1 MRHSTFFW
9 FVLPTA
15 SAMVLFIAFPIIS
28 VLVQSVHAPHPAVLV
43 EVETCTPLV
52 GCTVETT
59 MDQDA
64 TKAIREAE
72 PLGRFIGLEIF
83 LDRGHLAVKEV
94 GEIIRNSNSFNEAF
108 SKLSNLPFY
117 RALAFTLTFTFI
129 VTPFVIIF
137 GFLIAITVN
146 AISSHLKGL
155 VIFFSLLP
163 FVVTQLI
170 GALVLFWMIDSR
182 GILGSAVQW
191 LASDPNLSLKASTG
205 VMWVSLIIYGIW
217 HAAPFAFVIFYAGL
231 QTLPQDQIEAAKIDG
246 ASRYQQTKYIIIPHL
261 FPLITF
267 VALIQLMDNFRG
279 FEPIVGFNASAHAQ
293 SLSWFIFNDLGG
305 ETRQLSSAAAS
316 SVLTIIGVSILLFP
330 VLFRTWRDFR
340 ERT

>member
-28 VLVQSVHAPHPAVLV
+28 VLLQSVHAPHPAVLV

-83 LDRGHLAVKEV
+83 FDRGHLAVKEV
-94 GEIIRNSNSFNEAF
+94 GEIIKSSNSFNEVF
-108 SKLSNLPFY
+108 NKLSNLPFY

-146 AISSHLKGL
+146 AISSHFKGL
-155 VIFFSLLP
+155 VIFFSLL
-163 FVVTQLI
+163 LI
-170 GALVLFWMIDSR
+170 DCI
-182 GILGSAVQW
+182 
-191 LASDPNLSLKASTG
+191 
-205 VMWVSLIIYGIW
+205 
-217 HAAPFAFVIFYAGL
+217 AF
-231 QTLPQDQIEAAKIDG
+231 
-246 ASRYQQTKYIIIPHL
+246 
-261 FPLITF
+261 
-267 VALIQLMDNFRG
+267 
-279 FEPIVGFNASAHAQ
+279 
-293 SLSWFIFNDLGG
+293 
-305 ETRQLSSAAAS
+305 
-316 SVLTIIGVSILLFP
+316 
-330 VLFRTWRDFR
+330 
-340 ERT
+340 